1 MSHMILYIDPG
12 TGGML
17 FTALLGLLG
26 GLFYFLGTVFVKLKY
41 SVGGGKGKQGN
52 EKQIPLVVFSD
63 HKRYFNTFG
72 PILAE
77 IDKRGIE
84 TKFLT
89 MSEDDPAFSQTYEH
103 ITCEYIGEGN
113 AAFTKLNLLNAK
125 MVLSTTPGLD
135 VLMWKR
141 SKKVEYYVHIPHATS
156 DITLY
161 RMFGIDFYDALL
173 LPGEYHIGQIRKLE
187 ELRELPEKECVIV
200 GTPYMDEM
208 KKRLDGAKT
217 EDEKDSKTEKKT
229 VLVAPSWGDSAI
241 LKKFGEKFIDSL
253 LATGYDIVIRPHPQS
268 FTAEKE
274 YLEGLMTKYGEG
286 SGVTWNRDNDNFE
299 ILKKA
304 DIMISDF
311 SGVMFDFALV
321 FDKPIIYADTSFD
334 ASVYDQAWLDEELWT
349 FRILPKLGMKLSE
362 DQFDHMKDVIDT
374 CLNDE
379 TFKTGR
385 EEART
390 ESWFYI
396 GESVKR
402 TVDYL
407 EDKLN
412 ALNAP
417 EQEEKQSVKDKKY
430 SGEEKSA

>member
-1 MSHMILYIDPG
+1 
-12 TGGML
+12 
-17 FTALLGLLG
+17 
-26 GLFYFLGTVFVKLKY
+26 
-41 SVGGGKGKQGN
+41 
-52 EKQIPLVVFSD
+52 
-63 HKRYFNTFG
+63 
-72 PILAE
+72 
-77 IDKRGIE
+77 
-84 TKFLT
+84 
-89 MSEDDPAFSQTYEH
+89 
-103 ITCEYIGEGN
+103 
-113 AAFTKLNLLNAK
+113 
-125 MVLSTTPGLD
+125 
-135 VLMWKR
+135 
-141 SKKVEYYVHIPHATS
+141 
-156 DITLY
+156 
-161 RMFGIDFYDALL
+161 
-173 LPGEYHIGQIRKLE
+173 
-187 ELRELPEKECVIV
+187 
-200 GTPYMDEM
+200 
-208 KKRLDGAKT
+208 
-217 EDEKDSKTEKKT
+217 
-229 VLVAPSWGDSAI
+229 
-241 LKKFGEKFIDSL
+241 
-253 LATGYDIVIRPHPQS
+253 
-268 FTAEKE
+268 
-274 YLEGLMTKYGEG
+274 MTKYGEG

-334 ASVYDQAWLDEELWT
+334 ASVYDQAWLDDELWT

-417 EQEEKQSVKDKKY
+417 EQEEKQSVKDKKK